1 MEYTFKDNI
10 VSIYLNQNF
19 YSVDA
24 IFKCIYWYGDK
35 YNVMLDSNSDLP
47 NKIQV
52 KFHSKD
58 NSKPIKDV
66 DIEKIIN
73 DFINKIND
81 FQLRDIITKET
92 KNIRDLLVAKA
103 FSNGEFDE
111 EPPGEFADFLG
122 QSN

>member
-35 YNVMLDSNSDLP
+35 YNVILDTNSDLP

>member
-35 YNVMLDSNSDLP
+35 YNVMLDTNSDLP